1 MSERTR
7 PLFCFSP
14 GDQTFVSPPIPDN
27 EFRYGFL
34 CADLLR
40 IDYIIGSRYQ
50 RRETA
55 GDELESVLQGL
66 GFDAAQIVCLPVRP
80 RSSSDVSFR
89 LLFGR
94 RLSNFMAPGKP
105 TIEARVLMCVP
116 AHMAQRAQWP
126 VERRR

>member
-40 IDYIIGSRYQ
+40 IDYIIGSRYV
-50 RRETA
+50 A
-55 GDELESVLQGL
+55 WK
-66 GFDAAQIVCLPVRP
+66 
-80 RSSSDVSFR
+80 
-89 LLFGR
+89 
-94 RLSNFMAPGKP
+94 MARKP
-105 TIEARVLMCVP
+105 ASMARVRGGPGFLDRGLSYRP
-116 AHMAQRAQWP
+116 A
-126 VERRR
+126 